1 MTKQWAGKRYWLVG
15 ASAGLGEAVA
25 QMMSAA
31 GVEVILS
38 ARSEDD
44 LKRVV
49 DALPGKASYVTGD
62 VRSLKSVE
70 KAYAQVGD
78 VDGVVFLAG
87 VYWPMRADAVDA
99 AQLEQMV
106 DINFTGAAR
115 VLGAILSDFVK
126 RDAGHIV
133 LTGSLSVFRGLPRAV
148 CYGAS

>member
-49 DALPGKASYVTGD
+49 VTLPGKASYVTCD
-62 VRSLKSVE
+62 VSSLKSVE
-70 KAYAQVGD
+70 EAYAQVGEI
-78 VDGVVFLAG
+78 DGVVFLAG
-87 VYWPMRADAVDA
+87 VYWPMKPMP
-99 AQLEQMV
+99 LMP
-106 DINFTGAAR
+106 
-115 VLGAILSDFVK
+115 LS
-126 RDAGHIV
+126 
-133 LTGSLSVFRGLPRAV
+133 
-148 CYGAS
+148 